1 MRPIDLVTIVPKSQ
15 DASQLQANQMTRNE
29 QAQAHIGEQFVR
41 QIEREREQ
49 TTKLDKSEKDEY
61 SCDAREESKPG
72 KKVGKDRVE
81 ERKANQ
87 VWGPTG
93 ILTSR
98 FSRVPPSNNSQ
109 SIIWEVGGWEKEC
122 RV

>member
-61 SCDAREESKPG
+61 SFDAREESKNKQKYSG
-72 KKVGKDRVE
+72 KKGGKGQGGGE
-81 ERKANQ
+81 E
-87 VWGPTG
+87 
-93 ILTSR
+93 
-98 FSRVPPSNNSQ
+98 SQ
-109 SIIWEVGGWEKEC
+109 SGLGADGHFDIKI
-122 RV
+122 